1 MYRFSN
7 PMGRKYVLIAA
18 FVSVFIASA
27 LARAQVEKDPHR
39 PACTDARCRKVRSF
53 LKANYCGASPFGNG
67 PDDGCEIKD
76 QGKPRP
82 GVGVLADYRCE
93 WDQSEQAIQCEQHG
107 EPTPA
112 LRKLLVGELHGI
124 GLPANANGQ
133 TFFKVWKSGHSGWSI
148 AEGYYSRSAGSDV
161 ELCEVIIV
169 IDDSSRR
176 IRAAQITVPEDRRR
190 RSYGRAMGSNRSRRC
205 GRRRAGG
212 SHLRGRCL
220 RKPLARS
227 GQRAG
232 RKREDNLF
240 WARLL
245 PVIASARREPV
256 LGRTALTFG
265 RI

>member
-27 LARAQVEKDPHR
+27 LARAQVEKDPYR

-169 IDDSSRR
+169 VDDSSRR
-176 IRAAQITVPEDRRR
+176 IV
-190 RSYGRAMGSNRSRRC
+190 
-205 GRRRAGG
+205 
-212 SHLRGRCL
+212 L
-220 RKPLARS
+220 RKLPFQRTDVDVPTVVQWAPIDLADADGD
-227 GQRAG
+227 GQEEVILEGDAYENHWLEAVSV
-232 RKREDNLF
+232 REG
-240 WARLL
+240 
-245 PVIASARREPV
+245 SARTIFSG
-256 LGRTALTFG
+256 LGYYL
-265 RI
+265 